1 MTRAVISA
9 IQNGKLRGVET
20 ETTPVFNLL
29 VPKTL
34 EGVDSK
40 LLNPRVTW
48 GDAAKYDEAAKALAA
63 QFVENFKKYSVSDA
77 ILAAGP
83 QL

>member
-1 MTRAVISA
+1 
-9 IQNGKLRGVET
+9 
-20 ETTPVFNLL
+20 

-48 GDAAKYDEAAKALAA
+48 GDEAKYDEAAKALAA